1 MSESRT
7 PQQNELMDKYYR
19 PVNGSQQRSYEA
31 RTDLES
37 HMMNIISKLEYSIDL
52 FDDAIFTATE
62 ELESMDMDGQRK
74 EDLLE
79 VLHLLEC
86 DKGDFENQKICIER
100 GMEELRD
107 RFEVET
113 D

>member
-19 PVNGSQQRSYEA
+19 PVNGSQQDSYEA

-37 HMMNIISKLEYSIDL
+37 HMMNIISNLEHSIDL

-62 ELESMDMDGQRK
+62 ELESIDGQRK

-79 VLHLLEC
+79 VIHSLEC
-86 DKGDFENQKICIER
+86 DKSDFENQKICIER
-100 GMEELRD
+100 ATKELRD
-107 RFEVET
+107 RF
-113 D
+113 